1 MPVDRST
8 REILIAAGRALGR
21 VDLHGLRGLTGV
33 SVTDIEA
40 MALALTMLGLR
51 AIPPE
56 TTHPAEPLVG
66 PRLMEF

>member
-1 MPVDRST
+1 MPVDRSS

-33 SVTDIEA
+33 SVADIEA
-40 MALALTMLGLR
+40 MAVALTMLGLR

-56 TTHPAEPLVG
+56 TTQPAEPLVG